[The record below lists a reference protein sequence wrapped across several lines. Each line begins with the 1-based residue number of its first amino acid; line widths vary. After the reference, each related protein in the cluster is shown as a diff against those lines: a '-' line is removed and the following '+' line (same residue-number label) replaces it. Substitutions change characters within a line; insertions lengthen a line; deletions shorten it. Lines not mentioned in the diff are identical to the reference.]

1 VSDDAPFPLADGGR
15 AGDGGEGCILVG
27 PRSQGSALSTRRG
40 LAASPRAHRA
50 GDVRAFELDAER
62 AGAAAWD
69 RVAHDGQRAPGGDW
83 TTWLFLGG
91 RGAGKTRA
99 GAEWVWAEAARLART
114 VGAAG
119 RIALVAPTLNDA
131 RAVMVEG
138 PSGVLNLPFRS
149 GARFEPSLRR
159 VVFPGGV
166 LGLIFSAREPERLRG
181 PQFHAAW
188 GDEFCAWGYG
198 RETLAM
204 LRLGLRLGVPHS
216 CGAAVVGPSG
226 PPDPTRPGASR
237 GFQSPRL
244 VLTSTP
250 KPGRLLRG
258 VLDEPGLVRS
268 DAPTRANA
276 AHLAPGFLAAMLDL
290 YGGTR
295 RAAQELDGRVLE
307 VEGALFGLEEI
318 DKARKA
324 GRDWVPAC
332 AGMSGIE
339 SDSPMEQVVV
349 AVDPPA
355 GPLSGRARDACGIVV
370 AGRTGDRVLVLAD
383 RTVRGLSP
391 EGWAGRVRAAVEAFG
406 AHRVVVETNQGGA
419 MAGAVLRAAG
429 LTVPIRRVHA
439 VLGKAA
445 RAEPVAAL
453 YEQGR
458 VAHAAGLEALEEEL
472 CGLGGEGG
480 GRASPD
486 RADALVWAVTDLL
499 LERRAGPSV
508 RVLG

>member
-1 VSDDAPFPLADGGR
+1 MAPEGLEDGGVYG
-15 AGDGGEGCILVG
+15 A
-27 PRSQGSALSTRRG
+27 GSAMSVGSPPPNPPPSRG
-40 LAASPRAHRA
+40 
-50 GDVRAFELDAER
+50 RAFEFDAES

-69 RVAHDGQRAPGGDW
+69 RAAHDGQRAPGGDW
-83 TTWLFLGG
+83 ATWLFLGG

-99 GAEWVWAEAARLART
+99 GAEWVWGEAARLART

-188 GDEFCAWGYG
+188 GDEFCAWDYG
-198 RETLAM
+198 VETLAM
-204 LRLGLRLGVPHS
+204 LRLGLRLGE
-216 CGAAVVGPSG
+216 
-226 PPDPTRPGASR
+226 R
-237 GFQSPRL
+237 PRL

-258 VLDEPGLVRS
+258 VLDEPGLVRT
-268 DAPTRANA
+268 DAATAANA

-508 RVLG
+508 RVLGWGGSGGSCLG